1 MGYAYA
7 ARARW
12 KTIIYAVTAF
22 LFLIVLSAIIIWNG
36 TKLLQSVEDRT
47 LNYLRDVAGES
58 VQLVNERIEG
68 VFESLELI
76 SDSVEQLEPEVRR
89 DFLLRKA
96 EICSFT
102 DLAVADETG
111 KAQSLNNGTWEMG
124 DLPIFAHA
132 LEGGDRRWELGGI
145 HRVCGAAL

>member
-12 KTIIYAVTAF
+12 KTIIYEVTAF

-76 SDSVEQLEPEVRR
+76 SDL
-89 DFLLRKA
+89 
-96 EICSFT
+96 
-102 DLAVADETG
+102 
-111 KAQSLNNGTWEMG
+111 SL
-124 DLPIFAHA
+124 
-132 LEGGDRRWELGGI
+132 I
-145 HRVCGAAL
+145 HI

>member
-1 MGYAYA
+1 M
-7 ARARW
+7 
-12 KTIIYAVTAF
+12 
-22 LFLIVLSAIIIWNG
+22 
-36 TKLLQSVEDRT
+36 
-47 LNYLRDVAGES
+47 NYLRDVAGES
-58 VQLVNERIEG
+58 VQLVNEQIEG

-132 LEGGDRRWELGGI
+132 LEGGERRWYLGGI